1 MERPMEATKKDGGPQ
16 TDVAALFNDA
26 EQKAE
31 LETFLKEKAGV
42 AETPEDKDLM
52 DTAFF

>member
-1 MERPMEATKKDGGPQ
+1 MEATKDDSSTKV
-16 TDVAALFNDA
+16 DVAALFNDA

-42 AETPEDKDLM
+42 ADAPEDKDLM
-52 DTAFF
+52 DSAFF